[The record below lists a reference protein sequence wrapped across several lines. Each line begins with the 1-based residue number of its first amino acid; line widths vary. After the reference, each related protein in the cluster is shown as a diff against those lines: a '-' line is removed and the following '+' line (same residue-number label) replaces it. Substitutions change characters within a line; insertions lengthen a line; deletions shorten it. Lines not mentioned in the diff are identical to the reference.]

1 MNTVTASLDRK
12 DFSKVQTSTL
22 LNTMI
27 QEFKFRP
34 QNLQMKKLSTPSEVL
49 LSTKKKENTPIRSR
63 KKNLKKSTDSL
74 SQSQSTES
82 CSQPATNTSTSSVE
96 NEKKQKKITQKIEE
110 NLVEIGLKFYF
121 KISRKV
127 AVLSF

>member
-82 CSQPATNTSTSSVE
+82 SSQPATNTSTSSVE

-121 KISRKV
+121 KFSRKV
-127 AVLSF
+127 AILSF